1 MGKLI
6 MVITLFPSKTT
17 IMCNCATNTEGHQ
30 KRKFANSAAPRGIV
44 AHQPGTLSLSQL
56 GLIHKTAGDDTHGEQ
71 TRGRKSAAH
80 SELSI
85 PKNRSTGNLLAYNPR
100 GPEKARIR
108 FSFDAGSSGL
118 PGIPVAAEYDS
129 MSRLVT
135 SFVVVT
141 QAGTCPMYHVSDAWL
156 GI

>member
-1 MGKLI
+1 MELPWPS
-6 MVITLFPSKTT
+6 TLP
-17 IMCNCATNTEGHQ
+17 
-30 KRKFANSAAPRGIV
+30 
-44 AHQPGTLSLSQL
+44 LSQL
-56 GLIHKTAGDDTHGEQ
+56 ELIPKTADDDTHGEQ
-71 TRGRKSAAH
+71 TRGRKSQAH

-100 GPEKARIR
+100 GQEKARIR

-118 PGIPVAAEYDS
+118 PGIPAAAEYDS
-129 MSRLVT
+129 MSRLVHAT

-141 QAGTCPMYHVSDAWL
+141 QAGTCPMYHVSDARI